1 MFWTRLAYY
10 LNPKN
15 LFRRNSDDDVNLR
28 MMHGVNKISIWMFLF
43 CLVVLAIRWIG
54 RS

>member
-1 MFWTRLAYY
+1 MWNKFAHY
-10 LNPKN
+10 LNPMN
-15 LFRRNSDDDVNLR
+15 LFKRDKDSDLSLR